1 MGTRPFRIRFRPI
14 QAGAGV
20 MGLSNRS
27 EERVAMAVPVML
39 PDGSLGTTR
48 DISASGIYFETDSL
62 PLVSP
67 LAFTVEFRN
76 DTGAGMALRCRGQV
90 LRVERN
96 NGRVGI
102 AARILES
109 RLEPRRPPVEIK
121 KLVITDGFA
130 DSF

>member
-1 MGTRPFRIRFRPI
+1 MG
-14 QAGAGV
+14 QV
-20 MGLSNRS
+20 NRC
-27 EERVAMAVPVML
+27 EERVAMAVPVVL
-39 PDGSLGTTR
+39 PDGSHGTTR

-76 DTGAGMALRCRGQV
+76 ESGAGMALRCRGQV

-109 RLEPRRPPVEIK
+109 KLEPRRPPVEIT

>member
-1 MGTRPFRIRFRPI
+1 MG
-14 QAGAGV
+14 QV
-20 MGLSNRS
+20 NRV
-27 EERVAMAVPVML
+27 EERVAMAVPVVL
-39 PDGSLGTTR
+39 PDGTQGTTR

-76 DTGAGMALRCRGQV
+76 ESGAGMALRCRGQV

-102 AARILES
+102 AARIRES
-109 RLEPRRPPVEIK
+109 RLEPRRPAVAVTRR
-121 KLVITDGFA
+121 VITDGFA

>member
-1 MGTRPFRIRFRPI
+1 MGM
-14 QAGAGV
+14 V
-20 MGLSNRS
+20 NRS
-27 EERVAMAVPVML
+27 EERVPMAVPVML
-39 PDGSLGTTR
+39 PDGSQGTTR
-48 DISASGIYFETDSL
+48 NISASGIYFETDTL

-76 DTGAGMALRCRGQV
+76 ETGAGMALRCRGQV
-90 LRVERN
+90 LRVEHN

-109 RLEPRRPPVEIK
+109 RLEPRRPPVEIT